1 MRCVRGDDPE
11 FASYLRIEKRAL
23 AGDGRR
29 VGEAELAHGIVEESG
44 CSRLLAWTGFRDRHT
59 LWRR

>member
-29 VGEAELAHGIVEESG
+29 VGEAELAHGIVEELG
-44 CSRLLAWTGFRDRHT
+44 LLEVAGVDRLPG
-59 LWRR
+59 